1 MSTVHPH
8 QRNRPDAEPANH
20 SIANLAADG
29 AVSTRILL
37 DSGSQPSC
45 HACGDSIELNAR
57 HKCLT
62 VRDDAGAR
70 EFCFCDED
78 CLGMVRDQ

>member
-1 MSTVHPH
+1 MSTVHPQ
-8 QRNRPDAEPANH
+8 QRSEAEPANH
-20 SIANLAADG
+20 SIAHLAEAG

-62 VRDDAGAR
+62 VRSDAGAR
-70 EFCFCDED
+70 EFCFCDDD
-78 CLGMVRDQ
+78 CLEMVRDQ